1 MKILATDFR
10 KGFFK
15 AKIENLDDLWYL
27 TYIIEKSDIIK
38 AKTFRKIKLGGE
50 DDRNKKIIKKVTY
63 LAIEVEKFEFS
74 KYSNV
79 LRVNGTIKEGPEDIP
94 LGSFHTINLEEGTEF
109 KLIKKNFLKYQI
121 DKLKESAKESNH
133 KILIVV
139 HDREVA
145 YFALLK
151 KYGYELITQIKGNAQ
166 KKTDVK
172 TEVNDLFPMIKKLIE
187 DFDKQ
192 HDLSNIIIASPG
204 FWREYVQKLL
214 KNNKKVVYATCSSV
228 GINGINEVLRRPE
241 VQTVLKQERFA
252 SETKKVEEL
261 LEQISKEGKSE
272 YGLKNVIKVT
282 ELGAV
287 EQLLVTD
294 GIIHKMRQDD
304 NFNKLERLMR
314 KVEAMNGQI
323 HIISSEHV
331 AGNQLDGLGGVGAIL
346 RYKT

>member
-1 MKILATDFR
+1 MKILAKDFR

-27 TYIIEKSDIIK
+27 TYVIEKSDIVK

-50 DDRNKKIIKKVTY
+50 DDRNKKIIRKPTY
-63 LAIEVEKFEFS
+63 LAIVVEKIEFS

-109 KLIKKNFLKYQI
+109 KLQKTNFLKYQI
-121 DKLKESAKESNH
+121 EKLKESAKESNH
-133 KILIVV
+133 KILVVV
-139 HDREVA
+139 HDRETA
-145 YFALLK
+145 HFAMLK
-151 KYGYELITQIKGNAQ
+151 KYGFEVITTIKGSSQ
-166 KKTDVK
+166 KKADVK
-172 TEVNDLFPMIKKLIE
+172 TEVNDLFPMIKTIIE
-187 DFDKQ
+187 DYEKKYG
-192 HDLSNIIIASPG
+192 LTNIIVASPG

-214 KNNKKVVYATCSSV
+214 TGNKKIVYATCSSV
-228 GINGINEVLRRPE
+228 GINGINEVMKRPE

-252 SETKKVEEL
+252 SETKKVEKL
-261 LEQISKEGKSE
+261 LEEISKQGKAE
-272 YGLKNVIKVT
+272 YGLSNVIKVT

-294 GIIHKMRQDD
+294 DIIHKMRQDD
-304 NFNKLERLMR
+304 SFDKLERLMR
-314 KVEAMNGQI
+314 KVESMNGEI
-323 HIISSEHV
+323 NIISSEHE
-331 AGNQLDGLGGVGAIL
+331 AGNKLDGLGGVAAIL